1 MTRARIVSHV
11 LIAWMIDV
19 ASKREIVNRNRWGA
33 VFFMTCSRNM
43 VKGFCIFS
51 CLYHNRETFQ
61 SCEFLVN
68 CM

>member
-1 MTRARIVSHV
+1 
-11 LIAWMIDV
+11 MIDA

-33 VFFMTCSRNM
+33 VFFMTCSRDK

-51 CLYHNRETFQ
+51 CLYLTQKTFQ